1 MPNDTVAEIRV
12 RAATLADSVN
22 VTKFCLKTGA
32 WDGRSGPAN
41 EKRVYQFVFGMIS
54 RDLVAIADL
63 SGNVVGSIGCI
74 AIQPTHTEQWSVFVD
89 WLKVQSHLKD
99 SGVAQSLLRFA
110 LRIAKK
116 NGSGLLLNLCDQDIE
131 QIGADALREFGF
143 EPTQRLWMRKADV
156 NEQPRADKPATQSPE
171 PTGQPAAVLV
181 VESVGSGLAEASG
194 AADPVADSGHA
205 VAPAI
210 APSSAPVSEPKP
222 RVSSRFRPADGPTA
236 GQLAAARMAA
246 RRAARTATAAPK

>member
-63 SGNVVGSIGCI
+63 SGNVVGTIGCI

-131 QIGADALREFGF
+131 QIGADALRELGF

-156 NEQPRADKPATQSPE
+156 NEQPRADQPANESPE
-171 PTGQPAAVLV
+171 PSGEPAVAVV
-181 VESVGSGLAEASG
+181 VEPGVPEP
-194 AADPVADSGHA
+194 ADKGHA

>member
-1 MPNDTVAEIRV
+1 MPTDTTAEIRV

-32 WDGRSGPAN
+32 WDGRSGPTN

-74 AIQPTHTEQWSVFVD
+74 AIQPTHSEQWSVFVD

-131 QIGADALREFGF
+131 QIGADTLREFGL
-143 EPTQRLWMRKADV
+143 EPAQRLWVRKADV
-156 NEQPRADKPATQSPE
+156 NEQPSAGLPAAKPAE
-171 PTGQPAAVLV
+171 PAGERITEP
-181 VESVGSGLAEASG
+181 VGSDTPGAE
-194 AADPVADSGHA
+194 PVAA
-205 VAPAI
+205 APEAI
-210 APSSAPVSEPKP
+210 ARVPSDPAVPVQ
-222 RVSSRFRPADGPTA
+222 SRFRAAVGPTA
-236 GQLAAARMAA
+236 GQIAAKKLAA
-246 RRAARTATAAPK
+246 RRAARTAAPTAK

>member
-1 MPNDTVAEIRV
+1 MPNETVAEIRV

-32 WDGRSGPAN
+32 WDGRSGPTN

-74 AIQPTHTEQWSVFVD
+74 AIQPTHTEQWSVYVD

-99 SGVAQSLLRFA
+99 SGIARSLLRFA

-131 QIGADALREFGF
+131 QIGADTMQEFGF

-156 NEQPRADKPATQSPE
+156 NEQPRADQPATQSPE
-171 PTGQPAAVLV
+171 PEGQRAAVLV
-181 VESVGSGLAEASG
+181 VEPPPGGAVGTN
-194 AADPVADSGHA
+194 A
-205 VAPAI
+205 VEP
-210 APSSAPVSEPKP
+210 APVPEPKP
-222 RVSSRFRPADGPTA
+222 RSPGSRFRSAEGPTA
-236 GQLAAARMAA
+236 GQIAAKKLSD
-246 RRAARTATAAPK
+246 RRAARALAASAKA

>member
-63 SGNVVGSIGCI
+63 SGNVVGTIGCI

-89 WLKVQSHLKD
+89 WLKVQSQLKD

-131 QIGADALREFGF
+131 QIGADALRELGF

-156 NEQPRADKPATQSPE
+156 NEQPRADQPATKSPE
-171 PTGQPAAVLV
+171 PEGERAAVLV
-181 VESVGSGLAEASG
+181 VEPPPGVE
-194 AADPVADSGHA
+194 PVAHTGHA
-205 VAPAI
+205 VAPPVAT
-210 APSSAPVSEPKP
+210 PVAPVPEPKH
-222 RVSSRFRPADGPTA
+222 RVPGSRFRAADGPTA
-236 GQLAAARMAA
+236 GQLAASKFAA
-246 RRAARTATAAPK
+246 RRAARAATTAAK